1 MEGHETRLM
10 RVALAQ
16 LPKNSNG
23 SDVRCPPAK
32 ALRMHEIYIRCN
44 FRCNFRTTACM
55 IGHASFAQP
64 RLMSELQSQRF

>member
-23 SDVRCPPAK
+23 SVVRSPPAK
-32 ALRMHEIYIRCN
+32 GLRMHQIYIRCYV
-44 FRCNFRTTACM
+44 RMTACM

-64 RLMSELQSQRF
+64 RLMSELHSQRF